1 MFMLLF
7 PSVLS
12 SQSIADAARANRLKK
27 VKITTQRVF
36 TNDDVKHRDSN
47 QEAGVPTDVS
57 KLAAPR
63 QSSTVDEGVLEA
75 ERAINILVGKT
86 PAQLGFQCFGYR
98 QFWSDQHLW
107 EQNLYGANQ
116 KLVDATRVWISMMR
130 SGAVRGIAHDQALA
144 NMEVARIAYNET
156 QERCIVAVHAWDK
169 LEAWKAAHVGDWYL
183 PSKANS
189 R

>member
-1 MFMLLF
+1 MPSGCLLFKRIELQRILSLLWSNIISSRPREQHPVCAGRDSKRGNDMRTIMFMLLF

-63 QSSTVDEGVLEA
+63 QSS
-75 ERAINILVGKT
+75 
-86 PAQLGFQCFGYR
+86 
-98 QFWSDQHLW
+98 
-107 EQNLYGANQ
+107 
-116 KLVDATRVWISMMR
+116 
-130 SGAVRGIAHDQALA
+130 
-144 NMEVARIAYNET
+144 
-156 QERCIVAVHAWDK
+156 
-169 LEAWKAAHVGDWYL
+169 
-183 PSKANS
+183 
-189 R
+189 